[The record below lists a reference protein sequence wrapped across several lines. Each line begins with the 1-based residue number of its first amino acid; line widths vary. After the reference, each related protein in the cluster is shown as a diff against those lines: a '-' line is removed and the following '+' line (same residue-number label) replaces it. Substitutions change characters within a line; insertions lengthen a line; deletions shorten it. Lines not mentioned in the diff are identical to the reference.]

1 MQNVKAGQKFIKID
15 NETKKR
21 AEKGFQI
28 FLLLFLGVHTTW
40 TITWAL
46 IRVYSCKFEILAKL
60 DNQFAKYIQ
69 LGNYHSIAND
79 YNHYFGPKYVYMV
92 DGQAAMANP
101 NDEFGRLIDFFGLTS
116 KSIHFEF
123 NESKGFH
130 CLNKPVN
137 YCLGDGKGT
146 SRKEHVD
153 LFRRVL
159 ELMFN
164 FCIKMRYP

>member
-1 MQNVKAGQKFIKID
+1 
-15 NETKKR
+15 
-21 AEKGFQI
+21 
-28 FLLLFLGVHTTW
+28 
-40 TITWAL
+40 
-46 IRVYSCKFEILAKL
+46 
-60 DNQFAKYIQ
+60 
-69 LGNYHSIAND
+69 
-79 YNHYFGPKYVYMV
+79 MV

-159 ELMFN
+159 ESMSASKCGIRVYSKTHKSKYPKLIHLKKAYKNQMLKLFQYVHDCNGEVDCCSLKVQRFN
-164 FCIKMRYP
+164 WCQDYFCT